1 MKNKTQRDESVAL
14 KAIYERK
21 AHELNLTQVKLAKEM
36 DITQGSVGHFL
47 NGVNPIPIERARQFA
62 ELLDCEIHDFSPRLA
77 GQAATLGLAVGDSVF
92 IDVVLL
98 DMDTISVIKKIKG
111 NKVFNIE
118 DAELIYW
125 PKPHSNKTIALNVDG
140 AEAEPRL
147 REGSLAYVDTLEPG
161 KKGDLVA
168 VIRGSDELVFAEL
181 KGNGYAQMPNPDF
194 PDRVFKLKDKK
205 VKVVGKVIGEQS
217 YFK

>member
-1 MKNKTQRDESVAL
+1 MLYEST
-14 KAIYERK
+14 E
-21 AHELNLTQVKLAKEM
+21 
-36 DITQGSVGHFL
+36 
-47 NGVNPIPIERARQFA
+47 FA
-62 ELLDCEIHDFSPRLA
+62 ELLDCEINDFSPRLA
-77 GQAATLGLAVGDSVF
+77 AQAATFGLAAGDSVF

-98 DMDTISVIKKIKG
+98 DMNVVEVIKKIKG

-118 DAELIYW
+118 GAELIYW

-194 PDRVFKLKDKK
+194 PDRVFKLKNKK

>member
-1 MKNKTQRDESVAL
+1 MLNKTQRTEAMAL

-21 AHELNLTQVKLAKEM
+21 CHSLNLTQEKLAKKM
-36 DITQGSVGHFL
+36 KITQGSVGHFL
-47 NGVNPIPIERARQFA
+47 NGVNPIPLERATEFA
-62 ELLDCEIHDFSPRLA
+62 ELLDCEINDFSPRLA
-77 GQAATLGLAVGDSVF
+77 AQAATFGLAVGDSVF

-98 DMDTISVIKKIKG
+98 DMNVVEVIKKIKKIKR

-118 DAELIYW
+118 GAELIYW

-161 KKGDLVA
+161 KKDMY
-168 VIRGSDELVFAEL
+168 F
-181 KGNGYAQMPNPDF
+181 F
-194 PDRVFKLKDKK
+194 FFFKIFL
-205 VKVVGKVIGEQS
+205 
-217 YFK
+217 

>member
-1 MKNKTQRDESVAL
+1 MRNKTQSKESVAL
-14 KAIYERK
+14 KAIYEAK
-21 AHELNLTQVKLAKEM
+21 AHQLNLTQLKIAKKM
-36 DITQGSVGHFL
+36 KITQGSVGHFL
-47 NGVNPIPIERARQFA
+47 NGVNPIPLERARQFA
-62 ELLDCEIHDFSPRLA
+62 ELLDCEISDFSPRLA
-77 GQAATLGLAVGDSVF
+77 AQATTLGLAVGDSVF

-98 DMDTISVIKKIKG
+98 DMDTIEIIKKIKS

-118 DAELIYW
+118 GSELIYW

-161 KKGDLVA
+161 KKGDLVL
-168 VIRGSDELVFAEL
+168 VIRGTDELVFAEL
-181 KGNGYAQMPNPDF
+181 KGNGYAQMPNPDW

-205 VKVVGKVIGEQS
+205 IKVVGKVIGEQS